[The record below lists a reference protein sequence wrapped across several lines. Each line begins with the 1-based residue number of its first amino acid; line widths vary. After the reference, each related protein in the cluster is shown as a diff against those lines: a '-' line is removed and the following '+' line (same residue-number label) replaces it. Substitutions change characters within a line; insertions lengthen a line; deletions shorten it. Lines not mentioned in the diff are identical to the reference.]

1 MVSSPI
7 PEGLLDRDV
16 GTSGANAAQT
26 VSTPL
31 GGGRRLAYVTVK
43 YSSAVTEDVT
53 VTLNS
58 GAGSAYD
65 TLLATMELA
74 NNQHG
79 VFIPDEM
86 VDILPDDTI
95 DVVAP
100 AGGAGITSAVT
111 IYMVAQ

>member
-1 MVSSPI
+1 MASPI

-16 GTSGANAAQT
+16 GTSGSNVAQT

-31 GGGRRLAYVTVK
+31 GGGRRLVYVTVK
-43 YSSAVTEDVT
+43 YSSSVTKDVT

-74 NNQHG
+74 SNQHG
-79 VFIPDEM
+79 VFIPDER

-111 IYMVAQ
+111 IYTLAQ